1 MRIPINLASQ
11 QFQRNRAMLAA
22 STAVA
27 ALMTLALALLIYLA
41 IDDRN
46 QMRDTREAIA
56 KTEGQLTTI
65 AAEQTKLEAAIRKPE
80 NAEVFE
86 RSILLNTLLSR
97 KGISWTRLFA
107 DLEAVLP
114 HNVRLVSVRPQVN
127 AQNLIVLDMVVG
139 AQSPEPV
146 IDLLKRLENSKLFSS
161 AAMASSLPPSQ
172 TDPLFRYRVSVNYAQ
187 QL

>member
-1 MRIPINLASQ
+1 MKIPINLASQ
-11 QFQRNRAMLAA
+11 PFHRNRAMLAA
-22 STAVA
+22 STAVG
-27 ALMTLALALLIYLA
+27 ALLALVLALLIYLA

-46 QMRDTREAIA
+46 QMRETREAID
-56 KTEGQLTTI
+56 KTEKQLSTI
-65 AAEQTKLEAAIRKPE
+65 AAEQAKLETAVRKPE

-107 DLEAVLP
+107 DLEDVLP

-127 AQNLIVLDMVVG
+127 AQNAIVLDMVVG

-146 IDLLKRLENSKLFSS
+146 IDMLKRLENSKLFSS
-161 AAMASSLPPSQ
+161 AALASSLPPSQ

-187 QL
+187 KL

>member
-1 MRIPINLASQ
+1 MRIPVNLSSQ
-11 QFQRNRAMLAA
+11 PFQQNRAILAA

-27 ALMTLALALLIYLA
+27 VLLTMVLALMIYLA

-46 QMRDTREAIA
+46 QMRETREALA
-56 KTEGQLTTI
+56 KTEQQLSTVG
-65 AAEQTKLEAAIRKPE
+65 AEQAKLEAAVRKPE

-97 KGISWTRLFA
+97 KGISWTRIFS
-107 DLEAVLP
+107 DLEDVLP
-114 HNVRLVSVRPQVN
+114 HNVRLISVRPQVSARN
-127 AQNLIVLDMVVG
+127 EIMLDMVIG

-146 IDLLKRLENSKLFSS
+146 IDTLKRLENSKLFSS
-161 AAMASSLPPSQ
+161 ASLSSSLPPSQ

-187 QL
+187 KL

>member
-11 QFQRNRAMLAA
+11 PFQRNRAMLAA

-27 ALMTLALALLIYLA
+27 ALMTLVLALTIYLA

-46 QMRDTREAIA
+46 QMRETREAIE
-56 KTEGQLTTI
+56 KTEKQLSAI
-65 AAEQTKLEAAIRKPE
+65 GAEQTKLEAAIRKPE
-80 NAEVFE
+80 NADVFD

-107 DLEAVLP
+107 DLEEVLP

-127 AQNLIVLDMVVG
+127 GQNAIVLDMVVG

-146 IDLLKRLENSKLFSS
+146 IDLLKRLENSKLFSGAS
-161 AAMASSLPPSQ
+161 LASSLPPSQ

-187 QL
+187 KL

>member
-1 MRIPINLASQ
+1 MRIPVNLSSQ
-11 QFQRNRAMLAA
+11 PFQQNRAILAA
-22 STAVA
+22 SSAVA
-27 ALMTLALALLIYLA
+27 VLMTLVLALLIYLA

-46 QMRDTREAIA
+46 QMRETREALD
-56 KTEGQLTTI
+56 KTQKQLSTI
-65 AAEQTKLEAAIRKPE
+65 SVEQAKLETAVRKPE

-107 DLEAVLP
+107 DLEDVLP
-114 HNVRLVSVRPQVN
+114 HNVRLVSVRPQVT
-127 AQNLIVLDMVVG
+127 AQSGIMLDMVVG

-146 IDLLKRLENSKLFSS
+146 IDMLKRMENSKLFSS
-161 AAMASSLPPSQ
+161 SSLSSSLPPSQ

-187 QL
+187 KL

>member
-1 MRIPINLASQ
+1 
-11 QFQRNRAMLAA
+11 MLAA

-27 ALMTLALALLIYLA
+27 VLMTLVLALMIYLA

-46 QMRDTREAIA
+46 QMRETHEAID
-56 KTEGQLTTI
+56 KTQKQLNTLS
-65 AAEQTKLEAAIRKPE
+65 AEQGKLEAAIRKPE
-80 NAEVFE
+80 NADVFD

-127 AQNLIVLDMVVG
+127 AQNAIVLDMVVG

-146 IDLLKRLENSKLFSS
+146 IDLLMRLENSKLFSS

-187 QL
+187 KL

>member
-1 MRIPINLASQ
+1 MRIPINLSSQ
-11 QFQRNRAMLAA
+11 PFQRNRAMLAA

-27 ALMTLALALLIYLA
+27 VLMTLVLALMIYLA

-46 QMRDTREAIA
+46 QMRETREAID
-56 KTEGQLTTI
+56 KTQKQLNTLS
-65 AAEQTKLEAAIRKPE
+65 AEQGKLEAAIRKPE
-80 NAEVFE
+80 NADVFD

-127 AQNLIVLDMVVG
+127 AQNAIVLDMVVG

-187 QL
+187 KL

>member
-27 ALMTLALALLIYLA
+27 ALMMLVLALLVYLA

-46 QMRDTREAIA
+46 QMRETREAID
-56 KTEGQLTTI
+56 KTQKQLSVLG
-65 AAEQTKLEAAIRKPE
+65 AEQAKLETAIRKPE
-80 NAEVFE
+80 NADVFD

-97 KGISWTRLFA
+97 KGISWTRIFA

-127 AQNLIVLDMVVG
+127 GQNAIVLDMVVG
-139 AQSPEPV
+139 SQSPEPV

-187 QL
+187 KL

>member
-1 MRIPINLASQ
+1 MRFPINLASQ
-11 QFQRNRAMLAA
+11 PFQRNRAMLAA

-27 ALMTLALALLIYLA
+27 VLMTLVLALLIYLA

-46 QMRDTREAIA
+46 QMRETREAIE
-56 KTEGQLTTI
+56 KTEKQLNALGT
-65 AAEQTKLEAAIRKPE
+65 EQAKLEAAIRKPE

-107 DLEAVLP
+107 DLEEVLP

-127 AQNLIVLDMVVG
+127 ARNAIVLDMVVG

-187 QL
+187 KL

>member
-1 MRIPINLASQ
+1 MRIPINLSSQ
-11 QFQRNRAMLAA
+11 PFQRNRAMLAA

-27 ALMTLALALLIYLA
+27 ILMTLVLALMVYLA

-46 QMRDTREAIA
+46 QMRETRESIE
-56 KTEGQLTTI
+56 KTGRQLNTL
-65 AAEQTKLEAAIRKPE
+65 AAEQAKLEAAIRKPE

-97 KGISWTRLFA
+97 KGISWTRLFG
-107 DLEAVLP
+107 DLEDVLP

-127 AQNLIVLDMVVG
+127 AQNAIVLDMVVG

-146 IDLLKRLENSKLFSS
+146 IVFVERLESSKLFSN
-161 AAMASSLPPSQ
+161 AAVPSSLPPSQ
-172 TDPLFRYRVSVNYAQ
+172 TDLFE
-187 QL
+187 

>member
-1 MRIPINLASQ
+1 MRVSINLASQ
-11 QFQRNRAMLAA
+11 PFQRNRAMMAA

-27 ALMTLALALLIYLA
+27 VLLTLVLALMIYLA

-46 QMRDTREAIA
+46 QMRETREAIDQ
-56 KTEGQLTTI
+56 TEKQLATI
-65 AAEQTKLEAAIRKPE
+65 AAEQSKLEAAIRRPE

-86 RSILLNTLLSR
+86 RSLLLNTLLSR
-97 KGISWTRLFA
+97 KGISWTRIFA
-107 DLEAVLP
+107 DLEDVLP

-127 AQNLIVLDMVVG
+127 SQNAIVLDMVVG

-146 IDLLKRLENSKLFSS
+146 IDMLKRLENSKLFSG

-187 QL
+187 KL

>member
-1 MRIPINLASQ
+1 MKIPINLASQ
-11 QFQRNRAMLAA
+11 PFQHNRALLAA

-27 ALMTLALALLIYLA
+27 VLMTLVLALLVYLA

-46 QMRDTREAIA
+46 QMRETREAIE
-56 KTEGQLTTI
+56 KTEKQLSAI
-65 AAEQTKLEAAIRKPE
+65 GAEQAKLETAIRRPE
-80 NAEVFE
+80 NADVFD

-97 KGISWTRLFA
+97 KGISWTRIFS

-127 AQNLIVLDMVVG
+127 AQNLVVLDMVVG

-161 AAMASSLPPSQ
+161 AALASSLPPSQ

-187 QL
+187 IL

>member
-1 MRIPINLASQ
+1 MRFPINLASQ
-11 QFQRNRAMLAA
+11 PFQRNRAMLAA

-27 ALMTLALALLIYLA
+27 VLMTLVLALLIYLA

-46 QMRDTREAIA
+46 QMRETREAIE
-56 KTEGQLTTI
+56 KTEKQLSTLG
-65 AAEQTKLEAAIRKPE
+65 AEQAKLEAAIRKPE

-107 DLEAVLP
+107 DLEEVLP

-127 AQNLIVLDMVVG
+127 ARNAIVLDMVVG

-187 QL
+187 KL